1 MMRAIG
7 LSCVGAVLIASAGA
21 VAQERVKEAIISDQT
36 SASWAFEGA
45 AKVKEIA
52 AEGIPGGRALQ
63 AEVAA
68 KGANPWD
75 IQARLKMKE
84 GFAAGDTVT
93 FGFYARAIKP
103 DPGKDTARVNVRVQR
118 AAAPYDAAVEGAID
132 IGPKWQF
139 HCVAGPAKVAIE
151 QAQLE
156 VSVQLAG
163 EKHDIAFGPY
173 LATRIPAVAQGAKS
187 GLPCGQA
194 VG

>member
-1 MMRAIG
+1 MMTGIA
-7 LSCVGAVLIASAGA
+7 LSCAGVLLIASAA
-21 VAQERVKEAIISDQT
+21 LAQERAKETIISDQA
-36 SASWAFEGA
+36 SASWGFDGA

-63 AEVAA
+63 ADVAA

-75 IQARLKMKE
+75 IQARLKLKE

-103 DPGKDTARVNVRVQR
+103 DPGKDSARVNVRVQR
-118 AAAPYDAAVEGAID
+118 AAAPYDAAIEGPID

-139 HCVAGPAKVAIE
+139 HCLAGPAKVAIE

-173 LATRIPAVAQGAKS
+173 LATRIPAVAQSAKS
-187 GLPCGQA
+187 GLPCGQV